1 MSETESSTSASPV
14 TLRVNG
20 ETVHTVAALHDTLLT
35 VLRDRLQLTA
45 AKRGCN
51 QGVCGACTILVDGKT
66 MRACLCLA
74 QAYEGAEV
82 RTLEGL
88 NDTQRM
94 QLLQVAF
101 VENGAFQC
109 GFCTPG
115 MLVSANA
122 LLETNPQPDEG
133 AIRTAMSGN
142 LCRCTGYVSIV
153 AAVKSAA
160 AMSKRRA
167 ES

>member
-74 QAYEGAEV
+74 QACEGAEV

-94 QLLQVAF
+94 QLLQAAF
-101 VENGAFQC
+101 AENGAFQC

-160 AMSKRRA
+160 AMSKRGA